1 MSVSERRNG
10 GAYLLSDDGG
20 GEGHVPKTKGG
31 KVEDD
36 ACGIIDWNVVVIWY
50 TPKTYSKWVKKI
62 KEMVQ

>member
-10 GAYLLSDDGG
+10 GTYLLSDDGG

-36 ACGIIDWNVVVIWY
+36 ACGIID
-50 TPKTYSKWVKKI
+50 
-62 KEMVQ
+62 